1 MNKWTFA
8 CLAAICV
15 MAFGLSALAQDVP
28 GSDLNKD
35 DPDAVKDYVVDPL
48 PKGVIHPQDLEYRGA
63 FRLPKDGKP
72 YKASWHY
79 SGDSLAYYPD
89 GDPKGPKDGY
99 PGSLFGSGHAHLCW
113 VSEIAIPVPVISK
126 TKDLRQL
133 NTASTLQSF
142 QDITVVKDK
151 DGKPANT
158 RYQTR
163 GLEYLA
169 PQGEQ
174 KTGKLYFCKATHFQY
189 GGKESTHGWS
199 ELNLSKPKAA
209 GLWCLGNFHSCS
221 VNDYIFEIPK
231 DWADKYSSGLRLATG
246 RNRHGLSG
254 SSGPT
259 LYAYGPWNDGNPP
272 PTDARL
278 KAVRL
283 VFYGRRAGKIN
294 NMLAAD
300 LWRGGAWLAAGDK
313 SAVIL
318 VGCKSFGKCWYG
330 LVTHKREPVVTWG
343 KAGYTT
349 DKGRK
354 VDRSEIKGGRGYHAD
369 DYRPYVLF
377 FNPADLATVAQGKK
391 GPHTPQP
398 YAGLDVKRLMFA
410 QSERGRTALHGAAFD
425 RERGLLYAMEGRG
438 DGDMPLVHVWR
449 INAPKE

>member
-1 MNKWTFA
+1 VDKGMLA
-8 CLAAICV
+8 CLVVIC
-15 MAFGLSALAQDVP
+15 ATLLGLSALAQDVP

-35 DPDAVKDYVVDPL
+35 DPKALKNYVVDPL
-48 PKGVIHPQDLEYRGA
+48 PEGVIHPKALEYRGA

-79 SGDSLAYYPD
+79 GGDSLAYYPD

-113 VSEIAIPVPVISK
+113 VSEITIPVPVISK
-126 TKDLRQL
+126 TKDLKEL
-133 NTASTLQSF
+133 NTAKTLEPF
-142 QDITVVKDK
+142 KDITVVRDK
-151 DGKPANT
+151 EGRPAKT

-163 GLEYLA
+163 GLEYLP
-169 PQGEQ
+169 PQGKQ

-199 ELNLSKPKAA
+199 ELDLSNPKAA

-221 VNDYIFEIPK
+221 VNDYLFEIPK
-231 DWADKYSSGLRLATG
+231 DWAEKYTPGLRLASG

-254 SSGPT
+254 SAGPT

-272 PTDARL
+272 PADARL

-283 VFYGRRAGKIN
+283 IFYGRGKGKIN

-300 LWRGGAWLAAGDK
+300 LWRGGAWLTAGDK

-330 LVTHKREPVVTWG
+330 LVTYKREPVVTWG
-343 KAGYTT
+343 KAGYKTA
-349 DKGRK
+349 DGRK
-354 VDRSEIKGGRGYHAD
+354 VDRSQIKGGRGYHAD
-369 DYRPYVLF
+369 DYRPYILF
-377 FNPADLATVAQGKK
+377 FNPADLAAIAQGKR

-398 YAGLDVKRLMFA
+398 YAGLDVRRWMFN
-410 QSERGRTALHGAAFD
+410 QGERRKTALHGTAFD
-425 RERGLLYAMEGRG
+425 RRRGLLYAMEARG
-438 DGDMPLVHVWR
+438 DGNMPLVHVWR
-449 INAPKE
+449 VGAPKE